1 MTSSRI
7 RTFLFCLAILLT
19 TAWSVAAQTPVTI
32 EVWDGLPQTG
42 REVFLE
48 LLEEFQQEYPHITI
62 ESGYV
67 TGGYHAIREKFVVGW
82 ASGVVPN
89 VIQMGNAHTYDLR
102 YLGAF
107 AALDDF
113 IQNDASFDLDDWY
126 PPFRE
131 MVVLN
136 GKTYGIPYNVST
148 PITYYSPFVFE
159 DSGLEPTPPKTWDE
173 MIVIGKQ
180 ITRDVDGDGNPD
192 IWGTDNVRSP
202 GWVMEAFIHQGGGR
216 MINEEKNR
224 LMLDSPEAVQAMEFQ
239 QALIH
244 EHRVARYP
252 GAPGNDL
259 FGGKIG
265 WWIRSTA
272 SLRNYLQRGEEAGIP
287 VSAAPLPCGVQCY
300 APIGGGAIY
309 AVNTGTPEQREA
321 SYLLISFLS
330 RPENQARYASA
341 SGYMVTRRSAL
352 ATEIMQETIMKDP
365 EFTVTYNQLSVSHP
379 ETQAPEWGKLQLL
392 WENNPEFL
400 DPIFY
405 NNLPVLPVLED
416 TVRKGNAIL
425 DEFWSKANTDG

>member
-1 MTSSRI
+1 MTSYRL
-7 RTFLFCLAILLT
+7 RTSLFCLTLLLT
-19 TAWSVAAQTPVTI
+19 AVSFVSAQAPVTI
-32 EVWDGLPQTG
+32 EIWDVLPLAS
-42 REVFLE
+42 RDEFLQ
-48 LLEEFQQEYPHITI
+48 LLEEFQQKYPHIQV
-62 ESGYV
+62 ESSYV
-67 TGGYHAIREKFVVGW
+67 TGGYHAIREKFVVGL

-107 AALDDF
+107 AELDGF
-113 IQNDASFDLDDWY
+113 IANDPSFDLDDWY

-131 MVVLN
+131 MVLLD

-148 PITYYSPFVFE
+148 PILYYSPFVFE
-159 DSGLEPTPPKTWDE
+159 NSGIEPIPPATWEE
-173 MIVIGKQ
+173 MITIGKR
-180 ITRDVDGDGNPD
+180 ITRDVDGDGEPD
-192 IWGTDNVRSP
+192 IWATDNVRSP
-202 GWVMEAFIHQGGGR
+202 GWVMEAFIYQGGGR
-216 MINEEKNR
+216 MINEEKTR
-224 LMLDSPEAVQAMEFQ
+224 LMLDSPEAVKAMEFQ

-259 FGGKIG
+259 FGGKVG

-272 SLRNYLQRGEEAGIP
+272 SLRDYLNRGLEAGLP

-309 AVNTGTPEQREA
+309 AVNSGTPEQREA
-321 SYLLISFLS
+321 SYLLISFLA
-330 RPENQARYASA
+330 RPENLARYAAA
-341 SGYMVTRRSAL
+341 SGYMVTRQSAVHTDL
-352 ATEIMQETIMKDP
+352 MQETITNHP
-365 EFTVTYNQLSVSHP
+365 EFLVTYNQLDVAHP
-379 ETQAPEWGKLQLL
+379 ETQAPEWGKIQLL

-405 NNLPVLPVLED
+405 HNAPVLPVLQD

-425 DEFWSKANTDG
+425 DEFWSKVKE